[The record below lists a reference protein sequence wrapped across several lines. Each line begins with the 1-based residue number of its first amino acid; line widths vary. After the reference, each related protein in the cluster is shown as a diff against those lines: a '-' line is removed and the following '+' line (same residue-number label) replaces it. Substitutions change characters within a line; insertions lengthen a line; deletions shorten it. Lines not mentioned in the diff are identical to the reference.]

1 MPRKN
6 RPNFVA
12 LTKRLSQTHPNLD
25 DPVAAIRAGTVQVNG
40 VIVTEPT
47 SRVPADAAVRL
58 RGVPR
63 PRGRLKLV
71 AALEAFD
78 VAIAGRI
85 AADIGASTGGFT
97 LALLAAGAR
106 KVYAVDTG
114 HGQLLGSLRLDPRV
128 INLEGVNLGQLSRKL
143 VPDAVGVIAVDL
155 SYPRP
160 GRGGTAAG
168 GPEHCRRCRAF
179 GVGEADVRV
188 RFGYAAGQPSRSGQ
202 GG

>member
-1 MPRKN
+1 M
-6 RPNFVA
+6 
-12 LTKRLSQTHPNLD
+12 
-25 DPVAAIRAGTVQVNG
+25 
-40 VIVTEPT
+40 
-47 SRVPADAAVRL
+47 
-58 RGVPR
+58 
-63 PRGRLKLV
+63 V

-155 SYPRP
+155 SYLALAVAAPQLEVLSIAGDAELLALVKPMYELGLATPPDSPADQAKAVELAVGGFERCGWVLQGAMP
-160 GRGGTAAG
+160 SPIRGGRGAV
-168 GPEHCRRCRAF
+168 EHLVHLRR
-179 GVGEADVRV
+179 G
-188 RFGYAAGQPSRSGQ
+188 
-202 GG
+202 